1 MSSVLVGI
9 DYYLIRR
16 SRWCCCRLY
25 THLLARLLR
34 SPLHIPRGHLSNLSQ
49 LDTQQRH
56 LYIHTTR
63 RNLTGIAQVPCRIGS
78 SHKFSHPESTNL
90 LTSPPIDN
98 QPSSTSTRSHSPPC
112 CPSCRRA
119 CLIRASRWRK
129 SSTLR
134 WSSLRPS

>member
-25 THLLARLLR
+25 THLFARLLR

-56 LYIHTTR
+56 LHIHTTR
-63 RNLTGIAQVPCRIGS
+63 RNLTGIAQVPCRIG
-78 SHKFSHPESTNL
+78 FESQI
-90 LTSPPIDN
+90 LTFRIYEPPHLPADRQSTVLHLN
-98 QPSSTSTRSHSPPC
+98 QI
-112 CPSCRRA
+112 A
-119 CLIRASRWRK
+119 
-129 SSTLR
+129 
-134 WSSLRPS
+134 